1 MSLENWLSSGSL
13 KCERRALANRERAKD
28 ERQVILCS
36 LAVFSEAALNKCH
49 ADANSAKGREK

>member
-1 MSLENWLSSGSL
+1 KS
-13 KCERRALANRERAKD
+13 ERRALANRERAKD